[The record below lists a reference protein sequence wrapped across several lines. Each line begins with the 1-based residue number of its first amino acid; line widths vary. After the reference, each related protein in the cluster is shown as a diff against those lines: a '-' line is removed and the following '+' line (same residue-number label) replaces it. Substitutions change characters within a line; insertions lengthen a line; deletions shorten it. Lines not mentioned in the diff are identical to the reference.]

1 MKQSLSISPRDLVRL
16 KRRERAGYNLYSPI
30 FVGDKPVAIAKFM
43 AENAMPTASLEM
55 ALADKA
61 ENSPLPFFYI
71 RHDADFTRFQV
82 SPGNVLAC
90 SFLSGTKT
98 LSEDGLV
105 GLFEY
110 CSNR

>member
-1 MKQSLSISPRDLVRL
+1 MKQNLSFSSRDLARL
-16 KRRERAGYNLYSPI
+16 KRRENAGYNLYSPI
-30 FVGDKPVAIAKFM
+30 FVGNKPVAIAKFM
-43 AENAMPTASLEM
+43 AEDAIPIASLEM

-61 ENSPLPFFYI
+61 ENSSLPFFYI
-71 RHDADFTRFQV
+71 RHDADFIRFQV

-90 SFLSGTKT
+90 SFLSTTKT
-98 LSEDGLV
+98 LSEDGLA